1 MKEKSRAVRRLGRPV
16 RPATGILLAVAAIA
30 CVSWADRT
38 TGANASLLALYA
50 IPVALVGWRFG
61 RPRGLAMAAVAGAGW
76 AVAHGTSGGLAG
88 ELLVWNA
95 LNRLAVFAF
104 IAFAT
109 DLLARWS
116 FLADT
121 DPLTGLLNRRAFVD
135 RLRKAALRARRL
147 ETPLAIAFLDLDDFK
162 AVNDRFGH
170 AAGDATLVQT
180 ARALEAT
187 IRAGDVAARLGGDEF
202 AAILWRS
209 SPADAEQVGRRLL
222 DGIVVA
228 LSSSPETA
236 KVSASVGVVYF
247 PTCPADVRAA
257 LAQADE
263 AMYEAK
269 RGGKGK
275 VIFRSG
281 AGPG

>member
-1 MKEKSRAVRRLGRPV
+1 MREKSWAVPRLGKPV
-16 RPATGILLAVAAIA
+16 RPATGILLAVAAIS
-30 CVSWADRT
+30 CISWADRS

-61 RPRGLAMAAVAGAGW
+61 RLRGLATAAVAGAGW
-76 AVAHGTSGGLAG
+76 TAAHGTFDGPAA

-170 AAGDATLVQT
+170 AAGDATLVLT

-187 IRAGDVAARLGGDEF
+187 IRAGDVAARFGGDEF

-209 SPADAEQVGRRLL
+209 SPADAEHVGRRLR
-222 DGIVVA
+222 DGIVAA

-257 LAQADE
+257 LAQADG

-269 RGGKGK
+269 RGGKGR

-281 AGPG
+281 AGPE